1 MAKYEVLRPIEH
13 NGKLYLPKV
22 DAASGKKI
30 LRGSGIDDPAK
41 AGPTTISAAHG
52 GEVPVEASG
61 VIELAEKEALALE
74 LGQISPLKGR
84 AKRAEDE
91 DAKKKK

>member
-22 DAASGKKI
+22 DAA
-30 LRGSGIDDPAK
+30 L
-41 AGPTTISAAHG
+41 PTSTSSSHG

-61 VIELAEKEALALE
+61 VVELAEKEALALD
-74 LGQISPLKGR
+74 LGQIPFDSGKPLSIEG
-84 AKRAEDE
+84 
-91 DAKKKK
+91 KKKREREAQKKAPKEEKEK